1 MEQFILISSSLKKK
15 SITQSR
21 RTLYWMRRLFYPST
35 TPIFPTKIEVLENK
49 TLFYADDNYFFL
61 SADTCRELSVE
72 IRVKDESLKSVTL
85 ELSAWN
91 AEAQSVIINL

>member
-1 MEQFILISSSLKKK
+1 
-15 SITQSR
+15 
-21 RTLYWMRRLFYPST
+21 MRRLFYPST